1 MPSVVMP
8 SSTPYR
14 MSTLNT
20 MPPMPAT
27 SVSTVLSAIICPRI
41 WRGVAPMARRMPISV
56 VRSFTLTIIMLDT
69 PITPASK
76 VPRPMSQMRKFT
88 PLNRLSI
95 IPKMSCVFR
104 RNIACSSSG
113 WM

>member
-1 MPSVVMP
+1 
-8 SSTPYR
+8 
-14 MSTLNT
+14 
-20 MPPMPAT
+20 MPAT

-41 WRGVAPMARRMPISV
+41 CRGVAPMARRMPISV

-69 PITPASK
+69 PITPASS

-88 PLNRLSI
+88 PLNRLFM
-95 IPKMSCVFR
+95 IPKMSCVFS
-104 RNIACSSSG
+104 RNMACSSSG